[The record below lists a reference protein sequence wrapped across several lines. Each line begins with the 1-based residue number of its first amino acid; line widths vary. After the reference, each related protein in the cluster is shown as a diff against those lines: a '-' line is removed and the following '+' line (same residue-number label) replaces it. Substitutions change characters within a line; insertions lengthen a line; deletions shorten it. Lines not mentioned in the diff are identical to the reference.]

1 MNSRRTR
8 YRIRRGKV
16 KNSRLLPALQTET
29 DCSRLCTT
37 GTKSDEQ
44 PDRQLH
50 DVQERIRRAGFRP
63 DYRWAIPR
71 IKVLLAKAR
80 FTPWLNSSLERVFIG
95 RKRDRRSNHFLSS

>member
-8 YRIRRGKV
+8 NRIKRGKV

-50 DVQERIRRAGFRP
+50 DVQER
-63 DYRWAIPR
+63 
-71 IKVLLAKAR
+71 V
-80 FTPWLNSSLERVFIG
+80 
-95 RKRDRRSNHFLSS
+95 